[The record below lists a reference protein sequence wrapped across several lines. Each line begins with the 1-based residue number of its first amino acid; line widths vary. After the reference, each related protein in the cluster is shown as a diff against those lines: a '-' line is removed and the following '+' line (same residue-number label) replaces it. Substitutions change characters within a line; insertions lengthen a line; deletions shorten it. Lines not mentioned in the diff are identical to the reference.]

1 MKENKKLP
9 SVIVG
14 SGFDDTE
21 KGPYFILDNFEATIP
36 IRTKQYIW
44 NLKASIELLE
54 VQICTGEYNI
64 LEFRSLSCPHKNLL
78 KSDKNN
84 FTQCYKCFQ
93 KTGFN
98 PAFYNTDLSFLSDQQ
113 SLYNKQPHIV
123 YLAFFGTTKIKI
135 GISNQKRY
143 RERWLE
149 QGALLATVIAQCDD
163 VYKAREIES
172 HISKNFKIPE
182 VVFVKT
188 KQKLL
193 SENTISEEHTQYL
206 KDFCEKTLII
216 PEPKAIHSLINFYS
230 KETLPKNFIYIESMK
245 DILGDILFIGLVGKI
260 IFFKYKDVIYA
271 ISIDKII
278 GKACLHSIC
287 VEP

>member
-1 MKENKKLP
+1 MKKYKKLL

-36 IRTKQYIW
+36 IRTKQYLW
-44 NLKASIELLE
+44 NLKASIETLE
-54 VQICTGEYNI
+54 VQICTGAYNI
-64 LEFRSLSCPHKNLL
+64 LEFKSLSCPHKNFLNN
-78 KSDKNN
+78 DKNN

-93 KTGFN
+93 QTGFN

-113 SLYNKQPHIV
+113 TVYNKQPHIV
-123 YLAFFGTTKIKI
+123 YLAFFGTKKIKI

-143 RERWLE
+143 FERWLE
-149 QGALLATVIAQCDD
+149 QGALLATIIDQCDN

-172 HISKNFKIPE
+172 NISKNFKIPE

-193 SENTISEEHTQYL
+193 SENTISKDHVQYL
-206 KDFCEKTLII
+206 KNFCEKTLVIT
-216 PEPKAIHSLINFYS
+216 EPKTIHTLINFYS
-230 KETLPKNFIYIESMK
+230 KEELPKNFIYIESMK
-245 DILGDILFIGLVGKI
+245 DISGDILFIGLVGKI
-260 IFFKYKDVIYA
+260 IFFKYNYAIYA

-278 GKACLHSIC
+278 GKTCLHTIC
-287 VEP
+287 VKP